1 MDKATS
7 QNTQKTA
14 FSILAVLSGAHFLN
28 DTMQSI
34 INAVYPLLKENL
46 ALTFSQIGLIVFTYQ
61 ISSSIMQPL
70 FGYILDKKPAPYIL
84 PIGMIF
90 TMTGLCG
97 IAFSEQFEMLLVS
110 IFFSG
115 VGSSILHPEASKL
128 ASIASGG
135 RRGLA
140 QSVFQVGG
148 SVGHSLGPM
157 LAALFITPFGRGNI
171 AYFAGLAF
179 VAVIW
184 LFPVCR
190 WHAKKIKI
198 AKTEHRE
205 IAARN
210 KPLPKKTIVY
220 LMTILMFLVFSKNFY
235 TASLSNYYTFY
246 LIDKF
251 SMSIEGSQMML
262 FAFLFAS
269 ALGTLLGGPFGD
281 KYGRRLVIWISI
293 VGAAPFAL
301 MMPYASFE
309 WTLVLSL
316 IIGFII
322 SSAFPAILV
331 YAQEMLPMKL
341 GLVSGLFF
349 GITFGFGGIASAVL
363 GKLTDMCGIDFVYQ
377 ICSFIPL
384 AGMVAYFLPRV
395 RDLKKLE
402 NNPQK

>member
-1 MDKATS
+1 MQAKTR
-7 QNTQKTA
+7 QNSQKTA
-14 FSILAVLSGAHFLN
+14 FSIIAILGIAHFLN

-34 INAVYPLLKENL
+34 INAVYPLLKDNL
-46 ALTFSQIGLIVFTYQ
+46 ALTFSQIGVIVFTYQ
-61 ISSSIMQPL
+61 ISASIMQPL
-70 FGYILDKKPAPYIL
+70 FGYILDRKPAPYIL

-90 TMTGLCG
+90 TMSGLCG
-97 IAFSEQFEMLLVS
+97 IAFAEDFETLVFS

-128 ASIASGG
+128 TSIASGG

-148 SVGHSLGPM
+148 SIGHSLGPM
-157 LAALFITPFGRGNI
+157 LAAFFITPYWQGNI
-171 AYFAGLAF
+171 AFFAVLALF
-179 VAVIW
+179 AVFW

-190 WHAKKIKI
+190 WHAQKIKI
-198 AKTEHRE
+198 SKSTNTE
-205 IAARN
+205 IAAPN
-210 KPLPKKTIVY
+210 KPLPKKTVVFV
-220 LMTILMFLVFSKNFY
+220 MTILMFLVFSKNFY
-235 TASLSNYYTFY
+235 TASLSNSSTFY
-246 LIDKF
+246 LIEKF
-251 SMSIEGSQMML
+251 GMSIGGSQLML

-281 KYGRRLVIWISI
+281 KYGRRLVIWVSI

-301 MMPYASFE
+301 FMPYASFYQ
-309 WTLVLSL
+309 TLVLSMV
-316 IIGFII
+316 IGFII

-331 YAQEMLPMKL
+331 YAQELLPMKL

-349 GITFGFGGIASAVL
+349 GFAFGFGGISSAIL
-363 GKLTDMCGIDFVYQ
+363 GKLTDMYGIDFVYQ

-395 RDLKKLE
+395 RELKKLE
-402 NNPQK
+402 ENSK

>member
-1 MDKATS
+1 MKDETP
-7 QNTQKTA
+7 QNAQKTA

-46 ALTFSQIGLIVFTYQ
+46 ALTFSQIGIIVFTYQ

-70 FGYILDKKPAPYIL
+70 LGYILDKKPAPYIL

-97 IAFSEQFEMLLVS
+97 IAFSGRFEMLLIS

-148 SVGHSLGPM
+148 SVGHSLGPL
-157 LAALFITPFGRGNI
+157 LAALFITPYGRGNI
-171 AYFAGLAF
+171 AYFAGLAL
-179 VAVIW
+179 VAVFW

-190 WHAKKIKI
+190 WHAKKIKT
-198 AKTEHRE
+198 AKTGRRE
-205 IAARN
+205 IAAHN

-251 SMSIEGSQMML
+251 SMSIGSSQIML

-269 ALGTLLGGPFGD
+269 ALGTLVGGPFGD

-301 MMPYASFE
+301 LMPYAPLE
-309 WTLVLSL
+309 WTFVLSM

-331 YAQEMLPMKL
+331 YAQEMLPLKL

-363 GKLTDMCGIDFVYQ
+363 GRLTDLYGIDFVYQ

-402 NNPQK
+402 ENSK

>member
-1 MDKATS
+1 MEPKPA

-14 FSILAVLSGAHFLN
+14 FSIIAILGLAHFLN

-34 INAVYPLLKENL
+34 INAVYPLLKDDL
-46 ALTFSQIGLIVFTYQ
+46 ALTFSQIGIIIFTYQ
-61 ISSSIMQPL
+61 ISASIMQPL
-70 FGYILDKKPAPYIL
+70 FGYVLDRKPAPYIL
-84 PIGMIF
+84 PAGMLF

-97 IAFSEQFEMLLVS
+97 IAFSQRFEMLLIS

-128 ASIASGG
+128 TSIASGG

-148 SVGHSLGPM
+148 SIGHSLGPM

-171 AYFAGLAF
+171 AYFAALAL

-184 LFPVCR
+184 LLPVCK
-190 WHAKKIKI
+190 WHSKKIRAAKI
-198 AKTEHRE
+198 ERRE

-210 KPLPKKTIVY
+210 KPLPKRTAVFVV
-220 LMTILMFLVFSKNFY
+220 TILMFLVFSKNFY
-235 TASLSNYYTFY
+235 TASLSSYYTFY
-246 LIDKF
+246 LIEKF
-251 SMSIEGSQMML
+251 GMSIEGSQMML

-269 ALGTLLGGPFGD
+269 ALGTLVGGPFGD

-293 VGAAPFAL
+293 VVAAPFAL
-301 MMPYASFE
+301 FMPYASFHQ
-309 WTLVLSL
+309 TLVLSM

-331 YAQEMLPMKL
+331 YAQELLPMKL

-349 GITFGFGGIASAVL
+349 GFAFGFGGISSAIL
-363 GKLTDMCGIDFVYQ
+363 GKITDMCGIDFVYQ

-384 AGMVAYFLPRV
+384 AGMAAYFLPRV

-402 NNPQK
+402 NSSK